1 MANPYTSLT
10 AGPTLSTKEQQ
21 ALIANPELMGLER
34 QRKMAELLLAQ
45 GLKGQPEG
53 QMVSGY
59 YVAPSWTQR
68 LSPVLDRLMGEQGLK
83 DVDEKTIKLAEQLRR
98 KEMEDVNKFY
108 EYQFGRPAQ
117 QMEMAGPYGAGMGE
131 GGVDVPMPIMDMPAV
146 QPNIPAAI
154 QLGSESTSPLV
165 RQQLAEMLKPQ
176 KLSEGEVVTRLNPRT
191 GQYETVAQG
200 GERTRPPVSVGN
212 YLVDARTGKVIFQA
226 PEKPQAGQVVETP
239 NGPMLVNTRTG
250 QAQPIMADGKPLEP
264 KLTSEQQKDIL
275 SINQQRA
282 TVQGALK
289 DVQANKDAFS
299 FGRGLAQAVPYGES
313 LAGRFETPAQTQTR
327 AYVFNNVSA
336 VIKERAG
343 TAQSAQE
350 LQRINSFMPAV
361 TDNADQIIEKLKGFE
376 KYLDDLEKGTR
387 ISPSTQGTKPT
398 SPTSFASE
406 ADAQKAFN
414 EGKLKAGDK
423 ITINGVSGTWK

>member
-1 MANPYTSLT
+1 MINLAHCLKGINMANPYTSLT

-59 YVAPSWTQR
+59 YVPPAMTQR
-68 LSPVLDRLMGEQGLK
+68 LAPVLNRLMGEQGLK
-83 DVDEKTIKLAEQLRR
+83 DVDEKSMRLAEQLRR
-98 KEMEDVNKFY
+98 QEIEDVNKFY
-108 EYQFGRPAQ
+108 EYQYGRPAQ
-117 QMEMAGPYGAGMGE
+117 IAPQGDALAGEM
-131 GGVDVPMPIMDMPAV
+131 ISPAV
-146 QPNIPAAI
+146 EPNPQMAYQIAA
-154 QLGSESTSPLV
+154 QSQSPIL
-165 RQQLAEMLKPQ
+165 RQQLTEMLKPQ
-176 KLSEGEVVTRLNPRT
+176 KLSEGEVVTRLNPNT
-191 GQYETVAQG
+191 GKYETVTQG
-200 GERTRPPVSVGN
+200 GSRTRAPVSVGN
-212 YLVDARTGKVIFQA
+212 YLVDPQTGRVIFQA

-250 QAQPIMADGKPLEP
+250 QAQPIMADGKALEP

-313 LAGRFETPAQTQTR
+313 IAGRFETPAQTQTR

-406 ADAQKAFN
+406 EAAQKAFN

>member
-1 MANPYTSLT
+1 MANPFTSLT
-10 AGPTLSTKEQQ
+10 AGPLMLGREQA
-21 ALIANPELMGLER
+21 ALVANPDLIGLER

-45 GLKGQPEG
+45 GMQGQPEG

-59 YVAPSWTQR
+59 FVPPSWAQR

-83 DVDEKTIKLAEQLRR
+83 DVDEKTAKLAEQLRR
-98 KEMEDVNKFY
+98 KEMEDVKKFY
-108 EYQFGRPAQ
+108 EYQFGTPAQ
-117 QMEMAGPYGAGMGE
+117 QMEMAGPYGAGVGMDGQN
-131 GGVDVPMPIMDMPAV
+131 VPMPVMDMPAM

-154 QLGSESTSPLV
+154 ELGSTSTSPLV

-191 GQYETVAQG
+191 GQYETVTQG
-200 GERTRPPVSVGN
+200 GAKTRAPVSVGN
-212 YLVDARTGKVIFQA
+212 YLVDPQTGRVIFQA

-239 NGPMLVNTRTG
+239 SGPMLVNTRTG

-313 LAGRFETPAQTQTR
+313 IAGRFETPAQTQTR

-376 KYLDDLEKGTR
+376 KYLEDLEKGTR
-387 ISPSTQGTKPT
+387 QSTTKAPT
-398 SPTSFASE
+398 AQAANVFTSE
-406 ADAQKAFN
+406 AEAQNAFN
-414 EGKLKAGDK
+414 AGKLKKGDR
-423 ITINGVSGTWK
+423 ITINGVTGTWQ

>member
-1 MANPYTSLT
+1 MANPYTSLM
-10 AGPTLSTKEQQ
+10 AGPTMSAREQQ
-21 ALIANPELMGLER
+21 AIIANPELVGLDR
-34 QRKMAELLLAQ
+34 QRKMAELLLAE

-59 YVAPSWTQR
+59 YVAPHWTQR
-68 LSPVLDRLMGEQGLK
+68 LNPVLNRLMGEQGLK
-83 DVDEKTIKLAEQLRR
+83 DVDEKTVKLAEALRK
-98 KEMEDVNKFY
+98 KEMDDVNKFY
-108 EYQFGRPAQ
+108 EYQFGRPAVTE
-117 QMEMAGPYGAGMGE
+117 EMAGPAYQ
-131 GGVDVPMPIMDMPAV
+131 GVSPSMEIAPAV

-154 QLGSESTSPLV
+154 ELGSTSTSPLV

-176 KLSEGEVVTRLNPRT
+176 KLSEGEVVTRLNPNT
-191 GQYETVAQG
+191 GKYETVSQG
-200 GERTRPPVSVGN
+200 GARTRAPVSVGN
-212 YLVDARTGKVIFQA
+212 YLVDPQTGRVIFQA

-250 QAQPIMADGKPLEP
+250 QAQPITADGKPLEP

-289 DVQANKDAFS
+289 DVQSNKDAFS
-299 FGRGLAQAVPYGES
+299 FGRGAVQSLPYGES
-313 LAGRFETPAQTQTR
+313 IAGRFETPAQTQTR

-387 ISPSTQGTKPT
+387 MSPTTQATKPT
-398 SPTSFASE
+398 APTSFSSE

-414 EGKLKAGDK
+414 NGQLKVGDK
-423 ITINGVSGTWK
+423 ITINGVTGTWK

>member
-1 MANPYTSLT
+1 MPANPYTSLT
-10 AGPTLSTKEQQ
+10 AGPSMLGREQQ
-21 ALIANPELMGLER
+21 ALVANPELIGLER

-45 GLKGQPEG
+45 GMKGQPEG
-53 QMVSGY
+53 QMISGY
-59 YVAPSWTQR
+59 YVPPAWTQR

-83 DVDEKTIKLAEQLRR
+83 DVDEKTMKLAEQLRR
-98 KEMEDVNKFY
+98 KEMEDVKKFY
-108 EYQFGRPAQ
+108 EYQFGTPAQ
-117 QMEMAGPYGAGMGE
+117 QMEMAGPYGAGVGMG
-131 GGVDVPMPIMDMPAV
+131 GQDVPMPTVETSPAV
-146 QPNIPAAI
+146 PPNIPAAI
-154 QLGSESTSPLV
+154 ELGSTTTSPLV

-176 KLSEGEVVTRLNPRT
+176 KLSEGEVVTRLNPTT
-191 GQYETVAQG
+191 GKFETVTQG
-200 GERTRPPVSVGN
+200 GAKTRAPVTVGN
-212 YLVDARTGKVIFQA
+212 YLIDPQTGKVIFQA
-226 PEKPQAGQVVETP
+226 PEKPQAGQVVDSAA
-239 NGPMLVNTRTG
+239 GPLLVNTRTG
-250 QAQPIMADGKPLEP
+250 QAQPIMVDGKPVEP
-264 KLTSEQQKDIL
+264 KLTSEQSKDIV

-299 FGRGLAQAVPYGES
+299 FARGAMQQLPYGES
-313 LAGRFETPAQTQTR
+313 IAGRFETPAQTQTR

-350 LQRINSFMPAV
+350 LQRINSFMPSV

-387 ISPSTQGTKPT
+387 MPT
-398 SPTSFASE
+398 SAKSTTSSNSFSTE

-414 EGKLKAGDK
+414 EGKLKKGDR
-423 ITINGVSGTWK
+423 ITINGVTGTWQ